1 MMNDIRHPDIP
12 VGSFIHPASVIR
24 QLIFIFIELRRK
36 IRLACRTKME
46 FIPLFVPFGKAV
58 AQTAEEI
65 FRIRGEIAVGDNQL
79 LFAFHQKR
87 ALFSRR
93 FDGSS
98 IDKDLGLPVLSDI
111 KAVEPFFC
119 DIERSIRSMD
129 FKPHFFV
136 SVVHS

>member
-1 MMNDIRHPDIP
+1 
-12 VGSFIHPASVIR
+12 
-24 QLIFIFIELRRK
+24 
-36 IRLACRTKME
+36 ME

-65 FRIRGEIAVGDNQL
+65 FRIRSEITIGDNQL
-79 LFAFHQKR
+79 LFGFHQKG
-87 ALFSRR
+87 ALFSRC

-98 IDKDLGLPVLSDI
+98 IDKDLGLPVLPDI

-129 FKPHFFV
+129 FKPYFLV
-136 SVVHS
+136 KVAYS